1 MSEKECCGGSQES
14 CKDETKDCQV
24 EVETTQESSLEAAT
38 EAATEA
44 EKTECTSNKEDCDKG
59 DDCCKKKE

>member
-1 MSEKECCGGSQES
+1 MSEKECCGGGSEGS
-14 CKDETKDCQV
+14 CKDETKDCQA
-24 EVETTQESSLEAAT
+24 EVETTRESSL

-44 EKTECTSNKEDCDKG
+44 EKTECTSNKQNCDKG